1 MKRRQ
6 FMKVAG
12 AGAAASAIAMPAVA
26 QSSPEV
32 KWRLT
37 SSFPKSLDTIYGGGD
52 VFAKKVA
59 EMSGGKFQITVHAGG
74 ELMPPFGVVDAVQ
87 AARIET
93 SSDFNY
99 TPYVV
104 AGVLFICLTIPMA
117 RLTDWAARRQGYQG
131 AGGLL

>member
-1 MKRRQ
+1 MHLPAGRGAQARAHLRPVAALRRRA
-6 FMKVAG
+6 AG
-12 AGAAASAIAMPAVA
+12 RAPGHAAAHERRCVA
-26 QSSPEV
+26 
-32 KWRLT
+32 
-37 SSFPKSLDTIYGGGD
+37 
-52 VFAKKVA
+52 A
-59 EMSGGKFQITVHAGG
+59 EGLGLISI
-74 ELMPPFGVVDAVQ
+74 LGVVDAVQ